1 MLGYPVSPL
10 PRATMQTGPG
20 AGEVPQFAGVSWYA
34 QPVQPGHRESP
45 RLQTLPV
52 HMLFW
57 AHLPVSL
64 PPEELSKCRAEIIR
78 WR

>member
-10 PRATMQTGPG
+10 PRATMQIGPG
-20 AGEVPQFAGVSWYA
+20 AGGVPQFAGVSWCA
-34 QPVQPGHRESP
+34 EAVQPGQRGSP

-52 HMLFW
+52 HVLFW

-64 PPEELSKCRAEIIR
+64 PLEELSKCRAEIIR